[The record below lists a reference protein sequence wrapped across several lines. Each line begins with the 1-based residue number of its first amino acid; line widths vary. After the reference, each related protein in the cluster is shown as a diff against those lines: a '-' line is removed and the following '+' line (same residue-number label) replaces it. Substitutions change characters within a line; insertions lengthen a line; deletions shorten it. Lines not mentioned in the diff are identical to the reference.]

1 VVPSLMAALEARERA
16 CRSSVEELRER
27 IAGLSQELSRVE
39 AEFSRLQITRETV
52 KAVLTEGPLAV
63 AGDMPGPAG
72 PGAGSG
78 DVAAALLAAEAVGDV
93 AVMSPDYQRI
103 IALFAT
109 TGAAMR
115 CREVCEQLGLETAAR
130 HVEGMRAKLKRL
142 VEQGILAETA
152 PGLFKVDGRKQGW

>member
-1 VVPSLMAALEARERA
+1 MEV
-16 CRSSVEELRER
+16 
-27 IAGLSQELSRVE
+27 ELSRL
-39 AEFSRLQITRETV
+39 RITRETV
-52 KAVLTEGPLAV
+52 RAVLAEGPLAV
-63 AGDMPGPAG
+63 AGDVPGS
-72 PGAGSG
+72 AGSGPG

-93 AVMSPDYQRI
+93 TVMSPDCQRI

-115 CREVCEQLGLETAAR
+115 CREVCAQLGLETEAR